1 MGLVVS
7 VWLLIRESGL
17 QNWVAVPVAEEL
29 VVVQNSYS
37 TPGSPMVN
45 IQKFHFQQYN
55 IWRCVVSLV
64 KYRAGSNLAS
74 PTMIRGPCR
83 VGWSDLSLFFEFWS
97 VHLTV
102 DQVYFYEFNS
112 KKSPISAARARVI
125 CAAKFTL
132 QKITGPLNIN
142 IFLWNFAGT
151 FLILQRTIAKNK
163 IKFF

>member
-1 MGLVVS
+1 MHICFCWKFLNSKKKFINSFSKCIKKCNACFVTQRCSTCQKAVLLKSNYSKVSELGLVVS

-64 KYRAGSNLAS
+64 KN
-74 PTMIRGPCR
+74 
-83 VGWSDLSLFFEFWS
+83 
-97 VHLTV
+97 
-102 DQVYFYEFNS
+102 
-112 KKSPISAARARVI
+112 ARVRI
-125 CAAKFTL
+125 SHHP
-132 QKITGPLNIN
+132 Q
-142 IFLWNFAGT
+142 
-151 FLILQRTIAKNK
+151 
-163 IKFF
+163 